1 MKEKSFDRK
10 KELLD
15 AALTEFM
22 EYSYG
27 EASLNNIIKNA
38 GISKGTFYYHFED
51 KQALY
56 LSLIQGAVDAK
67 IEFLERRLQDD
78 VPDDDMDL
86 FETIKLQARFG
97 IEFAIEKPKYY
108 LLGMM
113 FLKEKGNKIYDTVMT
128 MLGGTT
134 DSYYDS
140 LIEKA
145 MRRGDFREGLSAPY
159 IKRMLTYL
167 LFHYDEIFDVKRE
180 ELDFDQM
187 IANFNQMIDFIRHGL
202 GADQSKAIE
211 PAS

>member
-10 KELLD
+10 QELLD
-15 AALTEFM
+15 AALTEFI

-38 GISKGTFYYHFED
+38 GISKGTFYYHFAD

-56 LSLIQGAVDAK
+56 LSLIQGTVDAK
-67 IEFLERRLQDD
+67 MEFLERRLKDY
-78 VPDDDMDL
+78 VHDDDMNI
-86 FETIKLQARFG
+86 FETLKLQARFG

-113 FLKEKGNKIYDTVMT
+113 FLKEKGNKIYDAVMD
-128 MLGGTT
+128 MLDNTT
-134 DSYYDS
+134 ESYYDS

-145 MRRGDFREGLSAPY
+145 MSRGDLREGLSPAY

-167 LFHYDEIFDVKRE
+167 LYHYDEIFDIKRE

-187 IANFNQMIDFIRHGL
+187 IANFNQLIDFIWHGL
-202 GADQSKAIE
+202 GADQSQF
-211 PAS
+211 

>member
-10 KELLD
+10 QELLD
-15 AALTEFM
+15 AALTEFI

-38 GISKGTFYYHFED
+38 GISKGTFYYHFAD

-56 LSLIQGAVDAK
+56 LSLIQGTVDAK
-67 IEFLERRLQDD
+67 MEFLERRLKDY
-78 VPDDDMDL
+78 VHDDDMNI
-86 FETIKLQARFG
+86 FETLKLQARFG

-113 FLKEKGNKIYDTVMT
+113 FLKEKGNKIYDAVMA
-128 MLGGTT
+128 MLDNTT
-134 DSYYDS
+134 ESYYDS

-145 MRRGDFREGLSAPY
+145 MSRGDLREGLSPAY

-167 LFHYDEIFDVKRE
+167 LYHYDEIFDIKRE

-187 IANFNQMIDFIRHGL
+187 IANFNQLIDFIWHGL
-202 GADQSKAIE
+202 GADQSQF
-211 PAS
+211 